1 MQCSGQPQEGV
12 TVEVQAFVEVLV
24 ADFVEDLAVLVLVE
38 DFVVDLATVEVFVLV
53 EEDFVVDLAAVEVLV
68 ADFVVE
74 EAVDLHEEAPSSEVK
89 PKGQGKQGLNL
100 EVRSFLNFPGLHG
113 VQYPSS
119 RPS

>member
-1 MQCSGQPQEGV
+1 M
-12 TVEVQAFVEVLV
+12 VEEDFVVDLAAVEVLV
-24 ADFVEDLAVLVLVE
+24 LVEDFVVDLAAVEVLVLVE